1 MSTGTGARVVGLTGG
16 LGSGKST
23 VGRLLRARGAEVI
36 DADEVARAVVEPGR
50 PAYEQLVAAFG
61 PGILQGG
68 EPGGPAPAAPAPI
81 DRAKLAARVFPDPEA
96 RALLNRITHPAIAA
110 ESARR
115 IAAFG
120 ARGVPVVVYEA
131 TLIAE
136 NRLYD
141 ALAGVI
147 VVDVPEE
154 TQIERAVRRGGL
166 TPDEAR
172 ARMRAQAS
180 RADRL
185 AIANWVVDNRADLA
199 ALERQVDAVWADIG
213 AQIVPPRGGT
223 KVS

>member
-36 DADEVARAVVEPGR
+36 DADEVARSVVEPGR

-61 PGILQGG
+61 PGILREG
-68 EPGGPAPAAPAPI
+68 EPGAAPLPPPPI

-154 TQIERAVRRGGL
+154 TQVERAVRRGGL

-213 AQIVPPRGGT
+213 AQIVPPRGG
-223 KVS
+223 KPAS